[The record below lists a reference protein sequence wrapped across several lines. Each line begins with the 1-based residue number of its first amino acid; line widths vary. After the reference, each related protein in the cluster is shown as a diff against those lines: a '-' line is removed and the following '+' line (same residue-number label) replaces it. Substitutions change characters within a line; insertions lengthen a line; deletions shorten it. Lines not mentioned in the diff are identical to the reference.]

1 MKMKGLN
8 VKKLMKSV
16 NAENV
21 VIGVLVLVLVVLVVV
36 YVKQNNEGFDA
47 HKPELKFYMAPW
59 CGFCTEAKE
68 KVFDNFETMVDDDDK
83 LVADKVTLVTINCDE
98 EKEKCAAAGIQG
110 YPTLVLNGNTFQGS
124 ASDKDAVNKFIEEN
138 K

>member
-1 MKMKGLN
+1 MKGLN

-59 CGFCTEAKE
+59 CGFCQEAK
-68 KVFDNFETMVDDDDK
+68 KNVFDEFEN
-83 LVADKVTLVTINCDE
+83 LGNSDKVTLVTIDCDE

-110 YPTLVLNGNTFQGS
+110 YPTLVMNGKTFQG
-124 ASDKDAVNKFIEEN
+124 DARVATQVDEFIN
-138 K
+138 NPI